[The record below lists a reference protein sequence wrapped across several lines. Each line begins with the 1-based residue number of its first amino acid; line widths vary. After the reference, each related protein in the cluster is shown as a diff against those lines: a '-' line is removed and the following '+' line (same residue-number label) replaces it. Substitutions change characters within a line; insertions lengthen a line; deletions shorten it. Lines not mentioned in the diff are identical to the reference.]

1 MNRSG
6 MSSRLA
12 RADRPSSGSADTI
25 EQAESVVGGAWGGS
39 NRREFL
45 VLAAQGAAALG
56 LTGTL
61 SGCAIA
67 AAGTRKLDFRDDF
80 GILNF
85 AYVLETLEARFYEK
99 VVASPPADLLQ
110 GELQMLRDIGDH
122 EKAHARFLKRSLQV
136 LRVQVPMSV
145 WPGIDFTSR
154 QSVLT
159 AARDFEDLGV
169 AGYNGAGTR
178 IRLAEFLTIAGKIVS
193 VEARHAAAVRDLLN
207 PNSRDFAGDDV
218 VDAMGMDR
226 ALEPGEVLAQAQQYF
241 AEPYRAVGL

>member
-1 MNRSG
+1 MTQTPRS
-6 MSSRLA
+6 MTHTHDLA
-12 RADRPSSGSADTI
+12 GGVAADTGI
-25 EQAESVVGGAWGGS
+25 GSPWGGS

-45 VLAAQGAAALG
+45 VLAAKGAAALG
-56 LTGTL
+56 IAGSL
-61 SGCAIA
+61 SGCVVA
-67 AAGTRKLDFRDDF
+67 AAGTKKLDFRDDF

-85 AYVLETLEARFYEK
+85 AYALECLESRFYTK
-99 VVASPPADLLQ
+99 VCEAPPRDLRP
-110 GELQMLRDIGDH
+110 GELQVLQDIRDH
-122 EKAHARFLKRSLQV
+122 EIAHRRFLKRSLQI

-154 QSVLT
+154 TSVLNT
-159 AARDFEDLGV
+159 ARTFEDLGV

-193 VEARHAAAVRDLLN
+193 VEARHAAALRDMLN

-218 VDAMGMDR
+218 IDEMGMDR
-226 ALEPGEVLAQAQQYF
+226 ALEPGEVLAQAQKYF

>member
-1 MNRSG
+1 MTHTQDLPG
-6 MSSRLA
+6 EAPVGTGL
-12 RADRPSSGSADTI
+12 GS
-25 EQAESVVGGAWGGS
+25 AWGGS

-45 VLAAQGAAALG
+45 MLAARGAAALG
-56 LTGTL
+56 VAGSM
-61 SGCAIA
+61 SGCVIA
-67 AAGTRKLDFRDDF
+67 AAGTKKLDFRDDF

-85 AYVLETLEARFYEK
+85 AYALECLESRFYTK
-99 VVASPPADLLQ
+99 VCEAPPRDLRP
-110 GELQMLRDIGDH
+110 GELQVLQDIRDH
-122 EKAHARFLKRSLQV
+122 EIAHRRFLKRSLQI

-154 QSVLT
+154 SSVLNT
-159 AARDFEDLGV
+159 AKAFEDLGV

-193 VEARHAAAVRDLLN
+193 VEARHAAALRDILN

-218 VDAMGMDR
+218 IDEMGMDR
-226 ALEPGEVLAQAQQYF
+226 ALEPGEVLAQVQKYF

>member
-1 MNRSG
+1 MTKTH
-6 MSSRLA
+6 
-12 RADRPSSGSADTI
+12 RPMTSTHDLPGEAALSTGLGS
-25 EQAESVVGGAWGGS
+25 AWGGS

-45 VLAAQGAAALG
+45 MLAAKGAAALG
-56 LTGTL
+56 VAGSM
-61 SGCAIA
+61 SGCVIA
-67 AAGTRKLDFRDDF
+67 AAGTKKLDFRDDF

-85 AYVLETLEARFYEK
+85 AYALECLESRFYTK
-99 VVASPPADLLQ
+99 VCEAPPRDLRP
-110 GELQMLRDIGDH
+110 GELQVLQDIRDH
-122 EKAHARFLKRSLQV
+122 EIVHRRFLKRSLQI

-154 QSVLT
+154 TSVLNT
-159 AARDFEDLGV
+159 AKAFEDLGV

-193 VEARHAAAVRDLLN
+193 VEARHAAALRDMLN

-218 VDAMGMDR
+218 IDEMGMDR
-226 ALEPGEVLAQAQQYF
+226 ALEPGEVLAQVQKYF

>member
-1 MNRSG
+1 MTKTH
-6 MSSRLA
+6 
-12 RADRPSSGSADTI
+12 RPMTDAHHLPGEALVGTGLGS
-25 EQAESVVGGAWGGS
+25 AWGGS

-45 VLAAQGAAALG
+45 MLAAKGAAALG
-56 LTGTL
+56 VAGSM
-61 SGCAIA
+61 SGCVIA
-67 AAGTRKLDFRDDF
+67 AAGTKKLDFRDDF

-85 AYVLETLEARFYEK
+85 AYALECLESRFYTK
-99 VVASPPADLLQ
+99 VCEAPPRDLRP
-110 GELQMLRDIGDH
+110 GELQVLQDIRDH
-122 EKAHARFLKRSLQV
+122 EIAHRRFLKRSLQI

-154 QSVLT
+154 SSVLNT
-159 AARDFEDLGV
+159 AKAFEDLGV

-193 VEARHAAAVRDLLN
+193 VEARHAAALRDILN

-218 VDAMGMDR
+218 IDETGMDR
-226 ALEPGEVLAQAQQYF
+226 ALEPGEVLAQVQKYF

>member
-1 MNRSG
+1 MTGVQRLDVAA
-6 MSSRLA
+6 SSDL
-12 RADRPSSGSADTI
+12 
-25 EQAESVVGGAWGGS
+25 GGAWGSGS
-39 NRREFL
+39 RREFL
-45 VLAAQGAAALG
+45 KLAAAGAAALG
-56 LTGTL
+56 MTTAM
-61 SGCAIA
+61 SGCVLA

-85 AYVLETLEARFYEK
+85 AYALETLEARFYEK
-99 VVASPPADLLQ
+99 VVAAPPRDLRA
-110 GELQMLRDIGDH
+110 GELQILRDIGDH

-136 LRVQVPMSV
+136 LRVEVPMSV

-159 AARDFEDLGV
+159 AARNFEDLGV

-178 IRLAEFLTIAGKIVS
+178 LRLAEFLTIAGKIVS
-193 VEARHAAAVRDLLN
+193 VEARHAAALRDLLN

-226 ALEPGEVLAQAQQYF
+226 ALEPGEVLAQAQKYF